1 MFKYIDFEVQQTSV
15 KDLVLLNETDDLEK
29 PL

>member
-1 MFKYIDFEVQQTSV
+1 MFKYIDFEVQQASV

-29 PL
+29 PF

>member
-1 MFKYIDFEVQQTSV
+1 MFKYIDFEVQQPSV

>member
-1 MFKYIDFEVQQTSV
+1 MVKYIDFEVQQTSV